1 MIRRAASAASSLLRR
16 LYDWVLAWAD
26 SPYSSWAL
34 FAIAFAESSFFPV
47 PPDILLIALAVSIPA
62 RAFRYAAIATAGSVL
77 GGMLGYL
84 IGHQF
89 FDLIGERIVR
99 MYSAEGQYEQIASL
113 YRTYDAFAVAVAG
126 LTPIPYKVATIT
138 AGFFGVDPVRFVL
151 ASLGSR
157 AARFFLVGGLIWA
170 FGPQVKAFIDKYFD
184 LLSILFLILLVGGFL
199 VIGLLS

>member
-1 MIRRAASAASSLLRR
+1 MIRRAASAVSSSLRR

-34 FAIAFAESSFFPV
+34 FAIAFAESSFFPI

-62 RAFRYAAIATAGSVL
+62 KAFRYAAIATGGSVI
-77 GGMLGYL
+77 GGMFGYL
-84 IGHQF
+84 IGREF
-89 FDLIGERIVR
+89 FDLIGEPIVR
-99 MYSAEGQYEQIASL
+99 LYSAEGQYEQIASL

-138 AGFFGVDPVRFVL
+138 AGFFGVDPVRFVA

-157 AARFFLVGGLIWA
+157 AARFFLVGGLIRA
-170 FGPQVKAFIDKYFD
+170 FGPQVKTFIEKYFD
-184 LLSILFLILLVGGFL
+184 LLSIITLILLVGGFL